1 MVITILQKRDRS
13 RRGKFPRAIACLCV
27 LLWIVGSFSTLYS
40 SLTPQWTTPHCPQGQ
55 TPSGQQNHSH
65 CVWHCGGIDAQAA
78 TGRNPGNVADPA
90 GYQTQAGVLSPKT
103 LAYRMESVPRGPP
116 ATSLT

>member
-1 MVITILQKRDRS
+1 V
-13 RRGKFPRAIACLCV
+13 
-27 LLWIVGSFSTLYS
+27 
-40 SLTPQWTTPHCPQGQ
+40 
-55 TPSGQQNHSH
+55 
-65 CVWHCGGIDAQAA
+65 QAA
-78 TGRNPGNVADPA
+78 TSRNPGNVADPA